1 MIVRVCDC
9 EAVCVGDFLFESV
22 DWLVGSVSC
31 FAFVYVCI
39 WM

>member
-9 EAVCVGDFLFESV
+9 EAVCVGEVLFESV
-22 DWLVGSVSC
+22 DWLVGYVSC